1 MLEFINNY
9 VFFFPENKKKIKI
22 FIISRIRYNVPYEII
37 MKFLESIALLYVES
51 LSLSRMSIK
60 ILKMLRKQC

>member
-9 VFFFPENKKKIKI
+9 VFFSENKKKIKI

>member
-9 VFFFPENKKKIKI
+9 VFFFLRIKKKIKI

-37 MKFLESIALLYVES
+37 MRFLESIALLYVES

>member
-9 VFFFPENKKKIKI
+9 FFPENKKKIKI

>member
-1 MLEFINNY
+1 MLEFINDY
-9 VFFFPENKKKIKI
+9 FFPENKKKIKI